1 MRTLFSLLLLCAAA
15 SGEPPFLRSELIFPL
30 EKWHNHASSIV
41 QLPGGEL
48 FVCWYHGSGERS
60 ADDVVVQAARGLDG
74 KWSPPFLLA
83 DVPGFPD
90 TNPALLVDSKQ
101 RLWLI
106 WQTILA
112 NEWHT
117 ALTQYRISSDY
128 RKPGTPKW
136 QASEPLLVVPR
147 DFAAKAKEALERVP
161 ASPWRDKMIQRASD
175 KYFSRLGWM
184 TRAHPLELPGGRI
197 LVPLYSDG
205 YDFSLIAITDDGG
218 ATWTTSDPLVAHG
231 NIQPSLVRRKDGA
244 IVAYMRDNGPAPKRV
259 HVSESRDNGVS
270 WSPVQDSAIPN
281 PGSGLEAIALRD
293 GSWVM
298 IFNDTER
305 GRNSLAVALSDDE
318 GATWKWKRHLELDT
332 REKGAGSFHYPSIIQ
347 ARDGTLHASYSYF
360 LNHLP
365 ADQPRKS
372 IKHAHFN
379 VAWIK
384 AAQE

>member
-1 MRTLFSLLLLCAAA
+1 MRTLFSFLLLCAAA
-15 SGEPPFLRSELIFPL
+15 SGERPFLRSELIFPL

-41 QLPGGEL
+41 ELPGGEL
-48 FVCWYHGSGERS
+48 FVCWYHGSGERT
-60 ADDVVVQAARGLDG
+60 ADDVVVQAARGRDG
-74 KWSPPFLLA
+74 KWSQPFLLA

-90 TNPALLVDSKQ
+90 TNPALLIDSKQ

-128 RKPGTPKW
+128 RKPGAPKW
-136 QASEPLLVVPR
+136 QVSEPMLVVPR
-147 DFAAKAKEALERVP
+147 DFAARAKEALAKMP
-161 ASPWRDKMIQRASD
+161 ASPWRDKMLERASD

-205 YDFSLIAITDDGG
+205 YDFSLIAITGDGG
-218 ATWTTSDPLVAHG
+218 KTWTTSDPLVAYG
-231 NIQPSLVRRKDGA
+231 NIQPSLVRKRDGT
-244 IVAYMRDNGPAPKRV
+244 IVAYMRDNGPPPKRV
-259 HVSESRDNGVS
+259 HVSESRDNGVT
-270 WSPVQDSAIPN
+270 WSPVRDSEIPN

-318 GATWKWKRHLELDT
+318 GATWRWKRRLELDT
-332 REKGAGSFHYPSIIQ
+332 REKGAGSFHYPSIIE
-347 ARDGTLHASYSYF
+347 ARDGTLHATYSYF
-360 LNHLP
+360 LNHIP

-379 VAWIK
+379 VAWIS
-384 AAQE
+384 E